1 VPRLERDRLTWLTYL
16 QFGTFG
22 YFVYGFGPT
31 VPLLRDEQGISRTL
45 SGLHGTALAV
55 GALVAAVVTAGVVSR
70 WGRAVALWGGV
81 VLLSAGVLLY
91 VGWLALPVTLLGA
104 LLSSVGGSAIT
115 IAAPPTLTDRHGAAG
130 PAAIS
135 EANGVAAAAGLV
147 APLLIGLAVATG
159 VGWRAGPLLV
169 PVLAGAL
176 FLAFRGTP
184 VPRPS
189 QAPEHHAGSRRLPAR
204 FWIGWGVLGALISV
218 EFCLTL
224 WAGDALRTRN
234 GLGPA
239 AATAAVTGLVAG
251 MCAGRFGG
259 SRLSLRVGADRLLT
273 LAIATSG
280 AGFLLFWLSP
290 WAPAAV
296 LGLLV
301 CGTGLALHY
310 PLGIWR
316 VIDAADGRPDLA
328 TARAGY
334 AAALAVGVGPFALG
348 ALADRVG
355 LHTAFVVVPVLLAL
369 AALGVRVG
377 GRSRFEALAG

>member
-22 YFVYGFGPT
+22 YFLYGFGPT

-70 WGRAVALWGGV
+70 WGRAVALWSGV
-81 VLLSAGVLLY
+81 VLLSAGVVLY

-130 PAAIS
+130 AAAIS
-135 EANGVAAAAGLV
+135 EANGVAAAAGLL

-169 PVLAGAL
+169 PLLAGVL

-189 QAPEHHAGSRRLPAR
+189 QPPEHHAGSRRLPAR

-273 LAIATSG
+273 LAIATAG

-316 VIDAADGRPDLA
+316 VIDAAEGRPDLA

-377 GRSRFEALAG
+377 GRSRFGALAG